1 MHFSV
6 QVAVSRVVCNSDGLS
21 MTVGFQ
27 NHLSNATLATLSQE
41 GYNPPMLASTLM
53 PYGLTLAS
61 TTIHKDV

>member
-1 MHFSV
+1 
-6 QVAVSRVVCNSDGLS
+6 